1 MIPMTPASNSWN
13 SSPSKNP
20 VVPNSMAPIPD
31 HTRDRLP
38 EESLSVSK
46 SLGNPMKRGTLSF
59 VLAAAYLP
67 LAAQEQPARPPIT
80 GIAHVRVYSTDLYK
94 SREFYSHILGMA
106 GGTAGCMGAILPC
119 YTVNDHQQIELLQVT
134 GGAPDNLLAEI
145 AFATPDVEQMR
156 RYLLAHNVTV
166 GAIAKDTY
174 GVQHFE
180 LRDPEGVHIAF
191 VQLPASH
198 FFNAPADQVS
208 TRMVHAGFI
217 VKDRAAEDR
226 FYRDILGF
234 RMYWHGG
241 FKDADND
248 WWEIQVPDGTDWI
261 EYMLNIP
268 ADAAAKE
275 RGIQNHFSLVVPE
288 IKGAVAKLKA
298 DGLQTTDA
306 PEIGR
311 DGKWSFDI
319 CDPDFTRVEFMEFKP
334 VKEPCCNPYTAEH
347 PKP

>member
-1 MIPMTPASNSWN
+1 M
-13 SSPSKNP
+13 
-20 VVPNSMAPIPD
+20 VPIPD
-31 HTRDRLP
+31 HTRDPLP
-38 EESLSVSK
+38 EDSRSMSK
-46 SLGNPMKRGTLSF
+46 SFGYQMTRATLSL
-59 VLAAAYLP
+59 VLCSVGLP

-80 GIAHVRVYSTDLYK
+80 GIAHVRLYSTDLYK
-94 SREFYSHILGMA
+94 SREFYSHVLGMA

-119 YTVNDHQQIELLQVT
+119 YTVNDHQQLELLQVT

-156 RYLLAHNVTV
+156 RYLLAHNVTA

-198 FFNAPADQVS
+198 FYNAPADQVS

-217 VKDRAAEDR
+217 VKDRAVEDR
-226 FYRDILGF
+226 FYRDLLGF

-248 WWEIQVPDGTDWI
+248 WWEIQVPEGNDWI
-261 EYMLNIP
+261 EYMLNISP
-268 ADAAAKE
+268 YADHNE
-275 RGIQNHFSLVVPE
+275 RGIQNHFSFAVE
-288 IKGAVAKLKA
+288 QIKPTATRLRMHGLKST
-298 DGLQTTDA
+298 GQ

-319 CDPDFTRVEFMEFKP
+319 YDPDMTRVEFMEFKP
-334 VKEPCCNPYTAEH
+334 AQPPCCNPYTGTH

>member
-1 MIPMTPASNSWN
+1 
-13 SSPSKNP
+13 
-20 VVPNSMAPIPD
+20 
-31 HTRDRLP
+31 
-38 EESLSVSK
+38 
-46 SLGNPMKRGTLSF
+46 MKRVALS
-59 VLAAAYLP
+59 LLLCSGGLP

-80 GIAHVRVYSTDLYK
+80 GIAHVRLYSTDLYK

-156 RYLLAHNVTV
+156 RYLLSRNVSV
-166 GAIAKDTY
+166 GAIAKNSY

-226 FYRDILGF
+226 FYRDLLGF

-241 FKDADND
+241 FKDADDD
-248 WWEIQVPDGTDWI
+248 WWEIQVPEGSDWI
-261 EYMLNIP
+261 EYMLNVSP
-268 ADAAAKE
+268 YADHNE
-275 RGIQNHFSLVVPE
+275 RGIQNHFSFAVEQIKPAATRLRMHGLKSTGQPE
-288 IKGAVAKLKA
+288 F
-298 DGLQTTDA
+298 
-306 PEIGR
+306 GR
-311 DGKWSFDI
+311 NGKWSYDI
-319 CDPDFTRVEFMEFKP
+319 YDPDMTRVEFMEFKP
-334 VKEPCCNPYTAEH
+334 AQMPCCNPYTGTH

>member
-1 MIPMTPASNSWN
+1 
-13 SSPSKNP
+13 
-20 VVPNSMAPIPD
+20 
-31 HTRDRLP
+31 
-38 EESLSVSK
+38 
-46 SLGNPMKRGTLSF
+46 MKRAISLP
-59 VLAAAYLP
+59 VLCLLTVP
-67 LAAQEQPARPPIT
+67 VAAQEQPARPPIT
-80 GIAHVRVYSTDLYK
+80 GIAHVRLYSTDLYK
-94 SREFYSHILGMA
+94 SREFYSHVLGMA

-174 GVQHFE
+174 GVRHFE
-180 LRDPEGVHIAF
+180 LRDPEKLPIAF

-217 VKDRAAEDR
+217 VKDRAAEDG

-261 EYMLNIP
+261 EYMLNISP
-268 ADAAAKE
+268 YANHNE
-275 RGIQNHFSLVVPE
+275 RGIQNHLSFAVE
-288 IKGAVAKLKA
+288 QIKQTVIRLRMHGLKS
-298 DGLQTTDA
+298 TDQ

-319 CDPDFTRVEFMEFKP
+319 YDPDATRVEFMEFKP
-334 VKEPCCNPYTAEH
+334 AQPPCCSPYTGTH